1 MTDEEVL
8 IEEDITE
15 SLNESE
21 EQIQSHDELLL
32 SIDQKLGLLLDKEK
46 ELADED
52 KLIEDTEETLNYSE
66 ILTDLNTNIV
76 TFTSIYEEE
85 LVRLEKEEALAEKEA
100 LAEETEEII
109 EKDYTEVLV
118 QLDQKLDIFIG
129 ISDSVE
135 AAADSVITYSVF
147 YIPLALIIIW
157 LYWFFSQFMNRF
169 Y

>member
-32 SIDQKLGLLLDKEK
+32 SIDQKLGLLLEK

-85 LVRLEKEEALAEKEA
+85 LVRLEKEEVLAEKEA